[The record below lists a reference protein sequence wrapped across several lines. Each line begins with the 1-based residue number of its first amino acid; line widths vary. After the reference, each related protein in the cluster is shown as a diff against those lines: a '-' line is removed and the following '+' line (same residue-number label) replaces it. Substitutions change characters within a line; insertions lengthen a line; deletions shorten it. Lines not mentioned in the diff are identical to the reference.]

1 MGELNPLNPFLFSAS
16 LFLGLIQH
24 FKVAG
29 FASSMGE
36 YKKAIEIY
44 EQVASASLE
53 SSLLKWSVKDY
64 FLRAGICHLAAG
76 DAGDA
81 TRARERY
88 EGFDASFASTRE
100 GPLLGQLTK
109 AFEEVADEAF
119 TEAVR
124 EYDEISRLD
133 AQKTSLLLEAK
144 KKIKASQ
151 NDIT

>member
-1 MGELNPLNPFLFSAS
+1 
-16 LFLGLIQH
+16 
-24 FKVAG
+24 
-29 FASSMGE
+29 MGE

-44 EQVASASLE
+44 EPVASASLE

-100 GPLLGQLTK
+100 GQLLCQLTK
-109 AFEEVADEAF
+109 AFEEVDDEAF

-124 EYDEISRLD
+124 EYDEISRFD

>member
-1 MGELNPLNPFLFSAS
+1 
-16 LFLGLIQH
+16 
-24 FKVAG
+24 
-29 FASSMGE
+29 MGE

-100 GPLLGQLTK
+100 GQLLCQLTK
-109 AFEEVADEAF
+109 AFEEVDDEAF

-144 KKIKASQ
+144 KKIKALADSHGLR
-151 NDIT
+151 NDYFRNMLGLNGTKFRPDHNH